1 MLHPRQK
8 LTDLKLCQLTAH
20 LFNQSSIFG
29 NRPPA
34 GAARDNQTGTLQLGE
49 GFLHGVRIDGGFR
62 GQFPNRGELLAGLV
76 DAGDNFG
83 FYDILQ
89 LQIDGTGIIKAP

>member
-29 NRPPA
+29 DRPPA
-34 GAARDNQTGTLQLGE
+34 GATRDNQTGTFQLGE
-49 GFLHGVRIDGGFR
+49 GFLHGVRIDACLCSEVADTGKPGAGRIESGYDFMLEPVNNL
-62 GQFPNRGELLAGLV
+62 GVNRSV
-76 DAGDNFG
+76 
-83 FYDILQ
+83 
-89 LQIDGTGIIKAP
+89 